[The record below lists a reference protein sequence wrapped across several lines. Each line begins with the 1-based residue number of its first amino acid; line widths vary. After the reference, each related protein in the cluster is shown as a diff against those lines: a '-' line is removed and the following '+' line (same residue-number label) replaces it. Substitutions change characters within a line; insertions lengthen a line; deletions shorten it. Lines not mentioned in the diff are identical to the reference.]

1 MTATASPT
9 KLGYWINDADNHFNE
24 PPDCF
29 ERYIDPKDS
38 ALAIRS
44 VTDPDGQPMQL
55 FPEVA
60 SRTRVDPCSGLIE
73 QQQLRL
79 VQQARR

>member
-29 ERYIDPKDS
+29 ERYIDPKD
-38 ALAIRS
+38 AELAIRS
-44 VTDPDGQPMQL
+44 VTGPGGQTVQL
-55 FPEVA
+55 FTGPA
-60 SRTRVDPCSGLIE
+60 
-73 QQQLRL
+73 
-79 VQQARR
+79 VQVSLPPGHLLGEGTAEFVG